1 MGIVRSPDGNMP
13 NIIARLSAHTK
24 AIMGILPT
32 GMACSHRGNPSASLK
47 LERLYGTPVLLSGL
61 ASLVLTDEEYE
72 AVHHHHK
79 LTLQRLQRLH
89 LATPECVV
97 MFLAGSLPATALLHL
112 RMLGLLGIIASL
124 GPDNILNNHG
134 RHILLS
140 ASTDKN
146 CKSWFLSVRTLCQHY
161 SLSDPLLILQSPQ
174 SKAKWKTLCKSKVID
189 WWQVKLRGEADLLPS
204 KLHFKPACM
213 SLCSPHPIWTCA
225 YG

>member
-1 MGIVRSPDGNMP
+1 MSN
-13 NIIARLSAHTK
+13 LSLK
-24 AIMGILPT
+24 RQNCLPYFLPT
-32 GMACSHRGNPSASLK
+32 WNMMSTSKVLEHPLFLVALNWVFFCCWTCGDCSFSWWEHAQHYCKVVRPHQGNHGYSSNWYGFSHRGNPSASLK

-89 LATPECVV
+89 IATPECVV

-112 RMLGLLGIIASL
+112 RMLGLLGMIASL

-146 CKSWFLSVRTLCQHY
+146 CKSWFLSVRTLCQQY
-161 SLSDPLLILQSPQ
+161 SLSDPLLIL
-174 SKAKWKTLCKSKVID
+174 
-189 WWQVKLRGEADLLPS
+189 
-204 KLHFKPACM
+204 
-213 SLCSPHPIWTCA
+213 
-225 YG
+225 